1 MMLTENPVI
10 TDTAKTDVSPDELLA
25 GAGLTFRIV
34 VPSQVLR
41 PQLASQPASK
51 VGDKTNATDETE
63 SALIIQLKPLT
74 VGTFQL
80 IMKAA
85 RQDPGLIPL
94 LMIKESLVQPALSL
108 DQVRGMHM
116 GLVNFLIAQI
126 RQISGLDVSGLNGKK
141 TSAS

>member
-25 GAGLTFRIV
+25 GAGLTFSIV

-85 RQDPGLIPL
+85 RQDAGLIPL

-126 RQISGLDVSGLNGKK
+126 RQISGLDGKK